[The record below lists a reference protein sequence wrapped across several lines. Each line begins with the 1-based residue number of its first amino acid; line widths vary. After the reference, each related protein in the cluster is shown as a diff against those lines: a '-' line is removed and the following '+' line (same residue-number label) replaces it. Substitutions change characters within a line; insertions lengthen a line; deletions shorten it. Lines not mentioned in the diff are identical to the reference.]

1 MTSDPDITALR
12 AIPHDSEGPV
22 FREPWEARAFAM
34 AVSLSGRGVFTWTE
48 WAETLAREIAIDRD
62 ASDYYRFWLQALE
75 KLAIEK
81 GAVTPQ
87 SLAKTAKAWKDAA
100 EQTPHGQPIELKP
113 S

>member
-1 MTSDPDITALR
+1 MTFDPDITALR
-12 AIPHDSEGPV
+12 AIPLDSEGPV

-48 WAETLAREIAIDRD
+48 WAETLAQEIASDRGV
-62 ASDYYRFWLQALE
+62 SDYYRLWLQALE
-75 KLAIEK
+75 KLVIEK

-87 SLAKTAKAWKDAA
+87 SLAKTAKAWKHAA
-100 EQTPHGQPIELKP
+100 EHTPHGQPIELEP